1 MTKSSKIDNV
11 ANASHICSTNEE
23 IPLEEIRI
31 EPERN
36 VNETIVLNLDLNKED
51 SKTNQK
57 CCNEG
62 CKSKY
67 FHGIFSELFDYTDWN
82 YNQLKE
88 SLNFKIN
95 VCKWITLYVIIASII
110 SALPLFKIKI
120 AVYIKISIIYF
131 SAWTLIFLLVICVQL
146 GMMMKR
152 AKKIIKDFQQEQN

>member
-1 MTKSSKIDNV
+1 MTKSSLIDNV
-11 ANASHICSTNEE
+11 ASASYICSPNEE

-36 VNETIVLNLDLNKED
+36 LNETTVINLDLNKAD

-57 CCNEG
+57 SCDRG
-62 CKSKY
+62 CKSKC
-67 FHGIFSELFDYTDWN
+67 GIFSDVFDYTDWN
-82 YNQLKE
+82 NNQLKE
-88 SLNFKIN
+88 SLTFKIN

-110 SALPLFKIKI
+110 SGLPLFKIKI

-131 SAWTLIFLLVICVQL
+131 GAWILIFLLVICVQL

-152 AKKIIKDFQQEQN
+152 AKKILKDFQQQKN